1 MPYNE
6 LLARYVA
13 GPQQLRKAVAGMTAE
28 QVRAR
33 PIAGRWSTLEVVAH
47 IADFEIIGVDRL
59 IAVLAEDDPSM
70 PGRDEQK
77 FAGRLNYHDRNLDEQ
92 LQLIEICRRHA
103 AAHFRKLEEQDWRRR
118 GIHSEVGP
126 LTLLQLLERVT
137 GHIEHHLPFI
147 DEKRRALA
155 V

>member
-1 MPYNE
+1 MPYDE
-6 LLARYVA
+6 LLSRYVA
-13 GPQQLRKAVAGMTAE
+13 GPQRLHAAVAGMTAE

-59 IAVLAEDDPSM
+59 MAVLAEDNPAM

-77 FAGRLNYHDRNLDEQ
+77 FAVRLNYHDRNLDEQ
-92 LQLIEICRRHA
+92 LELIELCRRHA
-103 AAHFRKLEEQDWRRR
+103 AAHLRKLKEQDWRRT

-147 DEKRRALA
+147 DAKRRALA

>member
-1 MPYNE
+1 MPYDE
-6 LLARYVA
+6 LLSRYVA
-13 GPQQLRKAVAGMTAE
+13 GPQRLHAAVAGMTAE

-59 IAVLAEDDPSM
+59 MAVLAEDNPAM

-77 FAGRLNYHDRNLDEQ
+77 FAVRLNYHDRNLDEQ
-92 LQLIEICRRHA
+92 LELIELCRRHA
-103 AAHFRKLEEQDWRRR
+103 AAHFRKLKEQDWRRT